1 MKSDHRPLNE
11 PLVTFAL
18 LAASTAA
25 TVGLGLEIAGN
36 RAGVDALLAAAVLAL
51 SALMVRGRRAL
62 TRLADSERALAEAQR
77 LMGIGSFQTDARSGK
92 TVCSDELYRILGLD
106 PGLRIVAGELWFS
119 VVHEEDREM
128 VEAAVREAVAKR
140 EAWQLVYRIVRPGG
154 DVRLVECRGA
164 VEADRAGRPVRILGT
179 VQDVTERELAAGEL
193 AFQASHDPLTGLPN
207 RTLFLDR
214 LEHALARSRR
224 SGARLAVVFLDLDD
238 FKVVNDTRGHEAGDQ
253 LLLAL
258 APRLSAALRPGDT
271 IARFGGDEFVV
282 LCEDLSSDEDGIR
295 IAQRMADACR
305 RPVTIRGHRHE
316 ITVSAGVAL
325 GRGRSATASDLLRDA
340 DAAMY
345 RAKGLGKGRIEVFDD
360 GMRAQLVDRVGLESD
375 LSRALELGE
384 LRLLYQP
391 VISLHDERI
400 AGVEALLRWEHPERG
415 LLEPAEFID
424 VAESTGLIVPIGR
437 WVIDEA
443 CRQAAGW
450 RRRGS
455 DGAPLHVSV
464 NLSPRQVLQSEIA
477 ADVASSLRT
486 SGLDP
491 SLLELE
497 IEERVLLED
506 PEGSGEVLG
515 RLAKLGVRLVIDDF
529 GSGYSS
535 LSHISRL
542 MIDAVKID
550 RSLIGGIGGGDDA
563 GTVVEAVL
571 SMAGA
576 LDVGVTAE
584 GVETAGQL
592 SLLRSHGCEY
602 AQGYLFSP
610 PQDPERLSEL
620 LDSPGGDRVAA

>member
-1 MKSDHRPLNE
+1 
-11 PLVTFAL
+11 
-18 LAASTAA
+18 
-25 TVGLGLEIAGN
+25 
-36 RAGVDALLAAAVLAL
+36 
-51 SALMVRGRRAL
+51 
-62 TRLADSERALAEAQR
+62 
-77 LMGIGSFQTDARSGK
+77 
-92 TVCSDELYRILGLD
+92 
-106 PGLRIVAGELWFS
+106 
-119 VVHEEDREM
+119 
-128 VEAAVREAVAKR
+128 
-140 EAWQLVYRIVRPGG
+140 VRPRGE
-154 DVRLVECRGA
+154 VRLVECRGH
-164 VEADRAGRPVRILGT
+164 VEVDRAGRPVRILGT
-179 VQDVTERELAAGEL
+179 TQDVTERELAAGEL

-224 SGARLAVVFLDLDD
+224 SAARLAVVFLDLDD
-238 FKVVNDTRGHEAGDQ
+238 FKVVNDTRGHDAGDQ

-295 IAQRMADACR
+295 IAERMAEACR
-305 RPVTIRGHRHE
+305 RPVTIRGQRYE
-316 ITVSAGVAL
+316 ITASAGLAI
-325 GRGRSATASDLLRDA
+325 GRGRAAGASDLLRDA
-340 DAAMY
+340 DTAMY
-345 RAKGLGKGRIEVFDD
+345 RAKELGKGRIEVFDD

-375 LSRALELGE
+375 LSGALERGE

-391 VISLHDERI
+391 VISLNDERI

-415 LLEPAEFID
+415 LLEPGEFID

-443 CRQAAGW
+443 CRQAAEW
-450 RRRGS
+450 SRRGS
-455 DGAPLHVSV
+455 DGAPVHVSV
-464 NLSPRQVLQSEIA
+464 NLSPRQVLHSDIA
-477 ADVASSLRT
+477 ADVAASLR
-486 SGLDP
+486 SSELDP

-506 PEGSGEVLG
+506 PQASGEVLDQ
-515 RLAKLGVRLVIDDF
+515 LAKLGVRLVIDDF

-535 LSHISRL
+535 LSHLSRL

-550 RSLIGGIGGGDDA
+550 RSLIGRIGRRDEA
-563 GTVVEAVL
+563 GAVVEAVL

-584 GVETAGQL
+584 GVETTGQL
-592 SLLRSHGCEY
+592 SLLRSRGCEY

-610 PQDPERLSEL
+610 PQDSERVSEL
-620 LDSPGGDRVAA
+620 LASPGGDRVAA